1 MLNYSVAELRIIK
14 HNIIYLE
21 KLSCFQ
27 EDIPL
32 FCEVYNVYI
41 SYYFLLKTNHK

>member
-1 MLNYSVAELRIIK
+1 MKK

-21 KLSCFQ
+21 KLSCFL

-32 FCEVYNVYI
+32 YCEVYNVYQLL
-41 SYYFLLKTNHK
+41 FLVKN